1 MSEASFTRAFRAAG
15 IARWPY
21 RRIQSLMSAID
32 RFNER
37 IAVELDP
44 DMRLDLCYERDLL
57 LHEREF
63 LCRNPETLGITSLSN
78 QHCSSRKYI
87 HLPVSFARLTGPA
100 TAAQLEQMQLANRT
114 RKSLLRG
121 TKRSAVPMPAKRARV
136 VKKPSSRS
144 PPSLSMSTT
153 QTHAL
158 SSMLPPPPPPQ
169 QSHHHHHHHNSLRSS
184 TVATTSSITTSTTFS
199 VSLPPPPPPQNHHH
213 HEHHQHD
220 HEIQPPSQLLHH
232 RRPPPPQR
240 LQQHLK
246 CVTFHVHEPSC
257 FVDVSTETPSGMLL
271 PPLVATGRPT
281 PGIPFAWNK

>member
-32 RFNER
+32 RFDER
-37 IAVELDP
+37 IAAEHDA
-44 DMRLDLCYERDLL
+44 DMRADLCYERDLL

-87 HLPVSFARLTGPA
+87 HLPVGFARLAGPA

-136 VKKPSSRS
+136 VKKATSTGRS
-144 PPSLSMSTT
+144 PPIATLHANTATSMSP
-153 QTHAL
+153 L
-158 SSMLPPPPPPQ
+158 PSSSSPPPPPPPPPRTASPPPPPQ
-169 QSHHHHHHHNSLRSS
+169 QHRSLGP
-184 TVATTSSITTSTTFS
+184 
-199 VSLPPPPPPQNHHH
+199 LPPQPQPPPLSHLRCMIA
-213 HEHHQHD
+213 HD
-220 HEIQPPSQLLHH
+220 HEPG
-232 RRPPPPQR
+232 
-240 LQQHLK
+240 
-246 CVTFHVHEPSC
+246 C
-257 FVDVSTETPSGMLL
+257 FVDEAQETPASMLL
-271 PPLVATGRPT
+271 PPLVATNRPT
-281 PGIPFAWNK
+281 AGIPFAWNK